1 VLARAARRDRRSRV
15 PTSARCSSTRAQ
27 AGGVGQGG
35 AVEVV
40 TDAGD
45 ERIAGYARL
54 TDAGHRRDGTFVLEG
69 ALAVERAVAAGI
81 RLRSLLLAP
90 HKTSVASTVPGD
102 VRVFVAERPVLRELT
117 GFDVHRGVL
126 ALGERPTARPAAEVL
141 AGARLALVVE
151 GVSDAE
157 NVGALFRNAA
167 AFGAV
172 VLVDDATCDPLQRRC
187 VRVSVGNVLAV
198 AWARGTLADA
208 AGAGLT
214 TVALTP
220 AGDVDLVDVEA
231 ERAAVV
237 VGAEGPGLS
246 PEALAAADVR
256 ARIPMAP
263 GVDSLNVA
271 TAAAIALHALG

>member
-1 VLARAARRDRRSRV
+1 M
-15 PTSARCSSTRAQ
+15 
-27 AGGVGQGG
+27 
-35 AVEVV
+35 EVV
-40 TDAGD
+40 DDPGD
-45 ERIAGYARL
+45 ERVAGYARL

-69 ALAVERAVAAGI
+69 ALAVERALAAGV

-90 HKTSVASTVPGD
+90 HKTEVAASAAAGGAGD
-102 VRVFVAERPVLRELT
+102 VPVYVAERPVLRALT

-126 ALGERPTARPAAEVL
+126 ALADRPPPRSPAEVL
-141 AGARLALVVE
+141 DGSRLALVVE

-172 VLVDDATCDPLQRRC
+172 VLVDDGTCDPLQRRC
-187 VRVSVGNVLAV
+187 VRVSVGNVLGV
-198 AWARGTLADA
+198 PWARGAVADA
-208 AGAGLT
+208 AAAGLT

-220 AGDVDLVDVEA
+220 AGDVDVGDVEA
-231 ERAAVV
+231 ERVAVV
-237 VGAEGPGLS
+237 VGAEGAGLAAAS
-246 PEALAAADVR
+246 LEAADVR

-271 TAAAIALHALG
+271 TAAAVALHELRRRLT